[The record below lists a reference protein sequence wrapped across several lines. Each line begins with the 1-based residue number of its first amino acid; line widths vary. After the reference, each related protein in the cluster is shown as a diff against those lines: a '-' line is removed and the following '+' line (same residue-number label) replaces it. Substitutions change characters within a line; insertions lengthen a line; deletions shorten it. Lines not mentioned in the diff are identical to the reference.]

1 MPKTIRTEKAR
12 QGNRGRQVLLVLIC
26 GLVLAGLVWVVVEI
40 YGQAISPES
49 EQSEVIQSE

>member
-1 MPKTIRTEKAR
+1 LPKTIRTEKAR